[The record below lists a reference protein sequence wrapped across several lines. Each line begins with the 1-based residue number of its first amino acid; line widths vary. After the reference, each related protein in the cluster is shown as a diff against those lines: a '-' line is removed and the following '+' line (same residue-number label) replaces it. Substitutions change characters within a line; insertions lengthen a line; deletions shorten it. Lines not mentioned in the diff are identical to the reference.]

1 MVAVVNTFSDPYFIF
16 FVGHGSFSVI
26 YLNEC
31 LVLWVESFVFFGGHE
46 YDFLYPNT
54 RIVPPVNVPD
64 DGKIVKAV
72 YEVPLFMIPL

>member
-1 MVAVVNTFSDPYFIF
+1 
-16 FVGHGSFSVI
+16 
-26 YLNEC
+26 LNKC
-31 LVLWVESFVFFGGHE
+31 LVLWIKSFVFFRGHE

-64 DGKIVKAV
+64 DGKSVKAV